1 MGGDF
6 QQNVLVL
13 VGPTAVVT
21 LHLWKNR
28 VDFTARKR
36 VVSNCI
42 PTLTPMAVTNGSK
55 PQSAEN
61 IIRGTIVSPIS
72 PRMRSVET
80 PVGHPIR
87 VLQECSRPTSFKRQ
101 STPKWSPFGHRRQST
116 TAKAKRKH
124 CNHCDLGQQASPRLR
139 RERLAKP

>member
-28 VDFTARKR
+28 VDFTGRTR
-36 VVSNCI
+36 VVSDCI
-42 PTLTPMAVTNGSK
+42 PTLTSMAVTYESK

-61 IIRGTIVSPIS
+61 IIRGILVPPIS
-72 PRMRSVET
+72 
-80 PVGHPIR
+80 
-87 VLQECSRPTSFKRQ
+87 
-101 STPKWSPFGHRRQST
+101 
-116 TAKAKRKH
+116 AKDAKRG
-124 CNHCDLGQQASPRLR
+124 NSGRPS
-139 RERLAKP
+139 

>member
-28 VDFTARKR
+28 VDFTGQTL

-42 PTLTPMAVTNGSK
+42 PTLTPVAVTNESK

-61 IIRGTIVSPIS
+61 IIIGILVPPIS
-72 PRMRSVET
+72 PRTRSVET
-80 PVGHPIR
+80 PVGHP
-87 VLQECSRPTSFKRQ
+87 E
-101 STPKWSPFGHRRQST
+101 
-116 TAKAKRKH
+116 
-124 CNHCDLGQQASPRLR
+124 
-139 RERLAKP
+139 